1 MTDIIRSFIFLAGSM
16 VMVGVILG
24 VVTIIAQKTEIKLK
38 QSYFRQACLNLK
50 EADLLAN
57 RNYLFSHG
65 DIS

>member
-1 MTDIIRSFIFLAGSM
+1 M

-38 QSYFRQACLNLK
+38 QSY
-50 EADLLAN
+50 LAN